1 MAGIIC
7 LCTYAVA
14 AGADIRHASAASSSA
29 AVAGDRAGA
38 AAHDAVTFP
47 HVHRGLH
54 ISKADSQSPNTAQ
67 KAFYR
72 YRTACQP
79 CRPGA
84 GLQSGWKMKLK

>member
-72 YRTACQP
+72 YPPIGT
-79 CRPGA
+79 G
-84 GLQSGWKMKLK
+84 GGGF